1 MTYVESVILQ
11 NAAIRQK
18 YDDETSYQRRLK
30 KQHEDIFNKIEILKI
45 INTTLYVIYNILTV
59 PLAYTLVFVQGGM
72 FIPYRIAILV
82 LFVLYP
88 FVVLSLERT
97 LYVFGKLAFAIMT
110 GTPFSDENRT
120 PLTHFGDYPKSISN
134 VPFKSSSHP
143 IHLKKYPGIID
154 LLTEYMRIMIAK
166 DSTTTKYNTGLPSS
180 YINIA
185 VTLFI
190 IRKEIYEGN
199 PTDNSNPGF
208 KYFVKLYNGASKS
221 RDVFIKDWANNKLKP
236 IIAAITIM
244 PPSETAKAPVTVTA
258 TAAPAPAIAASA
270 TGASATSIV
279 PRAKSS
285 YTTEVI
291 SSYLKLV

>member
-11 NAAIRQK
+11 NATIRQK
-18 YDDETSYQRRLK
+18 YDDETGYQRRLK

-59 PLAYTLVFVQGGM
+59 PLAYTLVFVQGNM

-88 FVVLSLERT
+88 FVILTLVRT
-97 LYVFGKLAFAIMT
+97 LYVFGRMAFAIMT
-110 GTPFSDENRT
+110 GTPFSDEKRT

-134 VPFKSSSHP
+134 IPFTRSPK
-143 IHLKKYPGIID
+143 ITII
-154 LLTEYMRIMIAK
+154 
-166 DSTTTKYNTGLPSS
+166 SPSS
-180 YINIA
+180 A
-185 VTLFI
+185 
-190 IRKEIYEGN
+190 
-199 PTDNSNPGF
+199 
-208 KYFVKLYNGASKS
+208 
-221 RDVFIKDWANNKLKP
+221 
-236 IIAAITIM
+236 
-244 PPSETAKAPVTVTA
+244 PSAPAPLTATGTVTA
-258 TAAPAPAIAASA
+258 TAAPAPA
-270 TGASATSIV
+270 TV